1 MKNTSVEI
9 HVDILKYT
17 QNNTLVLPSL
27 RSLELFSP
35 RSSSAALSVPV
46 SERGQHPPHRSAL
59 TSPLHNEQSNH
70 VGYCSI
76 VQVADKFLFFL
87 SCCHRDAG
95 TWLGTTKRFFFLHKT
110 QQLQNE
116 YIILDFSLYHK
127 LFVFS
132 PISHIC

>member
-1 MKNTSVEI
+1 MKYTSVEI

-76 VQVADKFLFFL
+76 VQVADKFLFF
-87 SCCHRDAG
+87 
-95 TWLGTTKRFFFLHKT
+95 
-110 QQLQNE
+110 
-116 YIILDFSLYHK
+116 
-127 LFVFS
+127 
-132 PISHIC
+132 

>member
-59 TSPLHNEQSNH
+59 TSPLHNEQSSH

-76 VQVADKFLFFL
+76 VQVADKFLFFYVAATEML
-87 SCCHRDAG
+87 EPG
-95 TWLGTTKRFFFLHKT
+95 LGQQKDFF
-110 QQLQNE
+110 
-116 YIILDFSLYHK
+116 S
-127 LFVFS
+127 S
-132 PISHIC
+132 

>member
-46 SERGQHPPHRSAL
+46 SERSTPS
-59 TSPLHNEQSNH
+59 T
-70 VGYCSI
+70 
-76 VQVADKFLFFL
+76 QVRAYFPF
-87 SCCHRDAG
+87 A
-95 TWLGTTKRFFFLHKT
+95 
-110 QQLQNE
+110 Q
-116 YIILDFSLYHK
+116 
-127 LFVFS
+127 
-132 PISHIC
+132 